1 MNNNKTSEAASQY
14 FLEARE
20 LVKEYGKGREKLR
33 VLRGLSMSV
42 NKGELL
48 LIVGASG
55 AGKSTLL
62 HCLGLLDPPTTG
74 QVFYKGQDL
83 YKLGAWAQARH
94 RNQLIGFVF
103 QFFHLLPDFNALE
116 NVMMPS
122 IVGGYKSKELKNKKK
137 ARERAIEL
145 LDRIGLGDRIK
156 HRPNELSGGERQR
169 VAIARAMMNEPE
181 VLFMDEPTGNLDTTT
196 GSQIIDLIWELN
208 ETLGQTIVMVTHDPD
223 IARKKA
229 RILRIRD
236 GRIVK

>member
-33 VLRGLSMSV
+33 VLRGLSMWV
-42 NKGELL
+42 NRGELL

-94 RNQLIGFVF
+94 RNQLVGFVF

-137 ARERAIEL
+137 ARERAVEL

-181 VLFMDEPTGNLDTTT
+181 VLFMDEPTGNLDTAT